1 MPYTRAVFN
10 YVQFSVLQFFANQ
23 LLDQIQ
29 RLRIAPETKPEKK
42 VKREYDPFSLIVY
55 VPHPHSC
62 PPNLTLALLS
72 STPTFIFFSP
82 FSPPPFY
89 HQPSLQPYCF
99 IARGGISAELME
111 TSHGCKLKWSTLLKR
126 RTLEQRWEDVCSTCR
141 DESEGDAVNVY
152 MSFAKR
158 DGINGRSYA
167 NGFFCLE
174 DIIHIKDERIDA

>member
-10 YVQFSVLQFFANQ
+10 YVQFSILQFFANQ

-126 RTLEQRWEDVCSTCR
+126 RFKSGPELGNHVVVTFYVIFLD
-141 DESEGDAVNVY
+141 
-152 MSFAKR
+152 
-158 DGINGRSYA
+158 
-167 NGFFCLE
+167 
-174 DIIHIKDERIDA
+174 

>member
-62 PPNLTLALLS
+62 PPNLTSALCQALQLSSFFLLS
-72 STPTFIFFSP
+72 PLLFSTINHLYNPTA
-82 FSPPPFY
+82 
-89 HQPSLQPYCF
+89 L
-99 IARGGISAELME
+99 
-111 TSHGCKLKWSTLLKR
+111 
-126 RTLEQRWEDVCSTCR
+126 
-141 DESEGDAVNVY
+141 
-152 MSFAKR
+152 
-158 DGINGRSYA
+158 
-167 NGFFCLE
+167 
-174 DIIHIKDERIDA
+174 